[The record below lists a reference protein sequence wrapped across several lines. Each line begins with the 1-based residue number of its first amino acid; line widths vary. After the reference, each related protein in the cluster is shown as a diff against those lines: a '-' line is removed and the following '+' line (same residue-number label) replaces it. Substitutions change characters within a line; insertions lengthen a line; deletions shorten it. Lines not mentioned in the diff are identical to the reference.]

1 MERKF
6 TCIVDREDEG
16 MAIRRMLKKHFDFSS
31 RLFAKLRH
39 QERVYLNDEILKGYM
54 HPREGDVI
62 TCYLP
67 EEESHFVPE
76 DIPVIPVFEDDDL
89 LIIDKPAG
97 YTVHPTKG
105 HPDHTMANG
114 VTKYMQDKGESYK
127 IRFVNRLDMD
137 TTGLLVI
144 GKNSHS
150 QDALVRDMKTDRIQK
165 CYQAIV
171 LGIIDEDELTIDLPI
186 GMADPTKV
194 GRTVV
199 AQGQG
204 RDSVTHVKVLG
215 RYKGEVKATVYA
227 AEDAFIEPDANDGT
241 DTNTTSYSPSKFT
254 EAACL
259 TDGVDVPESDSSHD
273 NLVKTETKT
282 YDGLTLIELRLETG
296 RTHQIRVHMSHIGH
310 PVLGDHLYGGASD
323 LIPRQALHAYKL
335 IFHHPATDELMTVTC
350 PLPEDMQTILDKLN
364 K

>member
-54 HPREGDVI
+54 HPKEGDVI

-227 AEDAFIEPDANDGT
+227 AEDAYVTPYGDKEGAGVASEADSLHDAMI
-241 DTNTTSYSPSKFT
+241 
-254 EAACL
+254 
-259 TDGVDVPESDSSHD
+259 
-273 NLVKTETKT
+273 KTETKT

>member
-1 MERKF
+1 MSRKF
-6 TCIVDREDEG
+6 TCIVDKEDEG

-39 QERVYLNDEILKGYM
+39 QERVYLNDEVLKGYM
-54 HPREGDVI
+54 HPKAGDVI

-67 EEESHFVPE
+67 DEESHFTPE
-76 DIPVIPVFEDDDL
+76 DIPVVPVFEDDDL

-114 VTKYMQDKGESYK
+114 VTKYMMDKGETYK

-165 CYQAIV
+165 YYQAIV
-171 LGIIDEDELTIDLPI
+171 LGLIDEDELTIDLPI

-194 GRTVV
+194 GRTVMED
-199 AQGQG
+199 GQG
-204 RDSVTHVKVLG
+204 RPSVTHVKVLS
-215 RYKGEVKATVYA
+215 RYSGTFTVKQSPEEQENTAGDITSQA
-227 AEDAFIEPDANDGT
+227 AYPII
-241 DTNTTSYSPSKFT
+241 
-254 EAACL
+254 
-259 TDGVDVPESDSSHD
+259 
-273 NLVKTETKT
+273 KT
-282 YDGLTLIELRLETG
+282 YNGITLVELRLETG

-310 PVLGDHLYGGASD
+310 PVLGDTLYGGTSD

-335 IFHHPATDELMTVTC
+335 VFHHPATDEELTVTC
-350 PLPEDMQTILDKLN
+350 DLPEDMKSILSRLTLC
-364 K
+364 